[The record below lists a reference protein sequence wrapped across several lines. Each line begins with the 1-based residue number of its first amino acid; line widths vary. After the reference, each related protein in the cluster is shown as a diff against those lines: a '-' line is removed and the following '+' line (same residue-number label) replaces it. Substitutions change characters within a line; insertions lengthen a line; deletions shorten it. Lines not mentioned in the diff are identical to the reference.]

1 MSWVGHDQVGTIRY
15 LVKAHI
21 PDTDRFNGKQLR
33 RTLSYKKPTLPLKL
47 RSLPFLAMFAIMKPV
62 YEHVKGFFLM
72 SVRQLMDYLSS
83 TDAGEGKGGT
93 AAGLFPVE
101 TKESHRYRL
110 VSSAMSRIPSSFSYP
125 DPTSVDL
132 VRKYR
137 ETSESD
143 GRQIRQL
150 DVERSEAIY
159 AKNKMEHQQKILS
172 SALETVRKES
182 EMYSKAL
189 VDKEAEFASY
199 RSSHVSVVSG
209 REDMVVADLK
219 QSSCFAVHGAT
230 ADAIRA

>member
-1 MSWVGHDQVGTIRY
+1 MSWVGHDQAGTIRN
-15 LVKAHI
+15 LVTAETF
-21 PDTDRFNGKQLR
+21 DVDQFDGKQLR
-33 RTLSYKKPTLPLKL
+33 RTLSCKKPTFPLKL
-47 RSLPFLAMFAIMKPV
+47 RSLPSLAMFAIMKPV
-62 YEHVKGFFLM
+62 YEHVKVFFLM
-72 SVRQLMDYLSS
+72 NVRQLMDYLST
-83 TDAGEGKGGT
+83 TDAGEGEGGT
-93 AAGLFPVE
+93 EAGLFPVE
-101 TKESHRYRL
+101 TKESHRYRS
-110 VSSAMSRIPSSFSYP
+110 VSSAMSRIPSSLSYP
-125 DPTSVDL
+125 DLTSVDL

-199 RSSHVSVVSG
+199 RSSHVSVVLG
-209 REDMVVADLK
+209 HVDMVEADLK
-219 QSSCFAVHGAT
+219 QFFCFAVHGAT